1 MTWSVVILCKT
12 IPLKLY
18 LSIGVLKRAIAPGR
32 TQKKSN
38 LKNAVISR
46 IKPKKKTF
54 NLFKART
61 LAYNIGELNILILNY
76 LLYYKYYVRYVI
88 YFNLM

>member
-1 MTWSVVILCKT
+1 MTWSVVHFMQDDTVEVVPEHWCVKKGYCAWPNT
-12 IPLKLY
+12 K
-18 LSIGVLKRAIAPGR
+18 
-32 TQKKSN
+32 KKSD
-38 LKNAVISR
+38 LKNAVNNR

-76 LLYYKYYVRYVI
+76 LLYYKI
-88 YFNLM
+88 MLGM